1 MNEIDEAIKSLEY
14 DLEILKAI
22 TTSSKQTIIEGC
34 EEEINILIQ
43 AKEIIKRVNNDGEIY
58 YPKKSN

>member
-14 DLEILKAI
+14 NLETLKTI
-22 TTSSKQTIIEGC
+22 TPHSKQFIIDDC

-43 AKEIIKRVNNDGEIY
+43 AKEIIKRVNND
-58 YPKKSN
+58 